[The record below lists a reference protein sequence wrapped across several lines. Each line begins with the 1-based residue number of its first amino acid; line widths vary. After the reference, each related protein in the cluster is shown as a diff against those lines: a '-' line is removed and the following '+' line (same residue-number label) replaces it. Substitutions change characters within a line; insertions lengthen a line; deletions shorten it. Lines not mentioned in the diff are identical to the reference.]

1 MYYDVEIL
9 NPKTVDIQSFKVE
22 AGAVGSITPGKPV
35 KIGGTGNNYVVLL
48 ATGDP
53 EIGTDRVV
61 GIAQSTSTDTASAD
75 GEVKVAVVKP
85 GVTKMRAKVTTP
97 GNMDTAA
104 ELLGILQDSV
114 TFDLTST
121 TFTVDENEGDD
132 IDVHGLL
139 IVGGDIE
146 AGTVDFY
153 LKEATGIGGLI
164 VV

>member
-9 NPKTVDIQSFKVE
+9 NPETVDLQTFRVE
-22 AGAVGSITPGKPV
+22 AGAVGSITAGKPV
-35 KIGGTGNNYVVLL
+35 KIGGTGNNYVILL

-53 EIGTDRVV
+53 EVGTDRMI

-75 GEVKVAVVKP
+75 GTVEVAVIRP
-85 GVTKMRAKVTTP
+85 GVTKMRAKVTTA
-97 GNMDTAA
+97 GNMDTDA
-104 ELLGILQDSV
+104 ELLAILGDSV

-132 IDVHGLL
+132 PDVHGLV
-139 IVGGDIE
+139 IVAGDID

-153 LKEATGIGGLI
+153 LKEAAGLGGLI
-164 VV
+164 A